1 VYSPSQQFWLNGE
14 AMEVDPAYQAALQQL
29 ADGAWL
35 STEQLAALPASTV
48 LDWIERSLLM
58 VQLPE

>member
-1 VYSPSQQFWLNGE
+1 
-14 AMEVDPAYQAALQQL
+14 MEVDPAYQAALQQL